1 MLNVIVNAKLYDERF
16 VDRWCYGFDQ
26 LVPHVQKYTPRWASE
41 ITGVPEDQIV
51 DLARQYA
58 TTPAACINMGNAF
71 DQTADSSS
79 AVRSVAILMAI
90 TGHLDVPG
98 GNIISGTAGNMPKIK
113 PVHLRERYTPDMVKK
128 LVGPEIPA
136 CFQPFIE
143 GTSSAYYRCLDSV
156 LTAKPYPVRAI
167 IAPGTQPTVITR
179 GPRRIVEALNRL
191 EFFVVVDVMKNA
203 AMPWADVVVPVATM
217 YECDHPF
224 EIGAG
229 NWLMA
234 RNKVVEREG
243 DYKSDYQFWLDLAVR
258 MGYGKD
264 FWGGSIEKCMDYQ
277 LENFGLTMEDLRK
290 YPTGI
295 VYQQKAADLGNFQEL
310 FSAKSP
316 LLSGVPYL
324 PQGKVAVYN
333 TTLED
338 NGFSPLPEW
347 VGPPESPST
356 TPELL
361 TQYPLIFTDA
371 HTSEVYNAGWLQN
384 VPYLREI
391 QPDPWLHI
399 HPDTANSLGIEDGDW
414 VIVESPHGSIR
425 LRAQH
430 FPGIRPDTVMGLQG
444 WWRGCDELGLP
455 EHALLEGGASTNNLY
470 STDRE
475 KAFDPLVTAMPKQ
488 TLVNVRRA
496 PCPQGKGS
504 VTT

>member
-1 MLNVIVNAKLYDERF
+1 
-16 VDRWCYGFDQ
+16 
-26 LVPHVQKYTPRWASE
+26 
-41 ITGVPEDQIV
+41 
-51 DLARQYA
+51 
-58 TTPAACINMGNAF
+58 
-71 DQTADSSS
+71 
-79 AVRSVAILMAI
+79 
-90 TGHLDVPG
+90 
-98 GNIISGTAGNMPKIK
+98 
-113 PVHLRERYTPDMVKK
+113 
-128 LVGPEIPA
+128 
-136 CFQPFIE
+136 
-143 GTSSAYYRCLDSV
+143 
-156 LTAKPYPVRAI
+156 
-167 IAPGTQPTVITR
+167 
-179 GPRRIVEALNRL
+179 
-191 EFFVVVDVMKNA
+191 
-203 AMPWADVVVPVATM
+203 
-217 YECDHPF
+217 
-224 EIGAG
+224 
-229 NWLMA
+229 MA